1 MDAWYIKVRQM
12 KDESEN
18 TYLTKKF
25 TDKVF
30 YDLSHMRI
38 REKGKFKNRMGPEF
52 EHWVA
57 GLATEYSNELINSI
71 LGDDDFWNLTLKL
84 TLGV

>member
-1 MDAWYIKVRQM
+1 MDAWYTKVRQM

-52 EHWVA
+52 ENWVA
-57 GLATEYSNELINSI
+57 GLASQYSNELINSI

-84 TLGV
+84 TLGI